1 MPFLALP
8 ALFAAIVVLALCA
21 PAAAEEIF
29 RLDDP
34 RGDDSG
40 AGDLVYPNLD
50 YFLPGTLDLE
60 YLSANAAR
68 DGTWFKARMSRPIV
82 SPAGRVTVIGG
93 EPLEKIARNGF
104 HTFNIDIY
112 IDTDRVGW
120 SGRTDTLPGRH
131 ADIHPDF
138 AWEKAVILTPRP
150 QVARAWYAL
159 HLGEARE
166 NELRAAHGRVDRDD
180 RASIEADVDAL
191 IASRVF
197 FPDRVRVRGRE
208 VEFFVPADFLGG
220 TAQADWGYTAFV
232 TAAEVEQAG
241 KVLNVF
247 SGTFNLMVLQ
257 TAVGRSPDRV
267 GILRQGDPNQP
278 PVIDVLAPTVD
289 AQVQALSDYDVVA
302 PRLAALR
309 GISPAGREAV
319 AGAPPPSVE
328 TPGVSAT
335 GASAAPGAVPTPAAP
350 PGEARR
356 TIPSRL
362 RTLND
367 LREVGLISEEEYQQ
381 LRRKIL
387 SEI

>member
-1 MPFLALP
+1 MRSLPLP
-8 ALFAAIVVLALCA
+8 ALFGALVVLAVCA

-34 RGDDSG
+34 RGDDVG
-40 AGDLVYPNLD
+40 AGDLVYPNRD
-50 YFLPGTLDLE
+50 DFPPGTLDLE
-60 YLSANAAR
+60 YLSASGAP

-82 SPAGRVTVIGG
+82 SPAGRVTEIGG
-93 EPLEKIARNGF
+93 EPLEKIARNDF

-120 SGRTDTLPGRH
+120 SGQTDTLPGRH
-131 ADIHPDF
+131 VNIHPDF

-166 NELRAAHGRVDRDD
+166 NELRAAQGRVDRDA
-180 RASIEADVDAL
+180 RASIEVEVEAQ
-191 IASRVF
+191 IASRYF

-208 VEFFVPADFLGG
+208 IEFFVPADFLGG
-220 TAQADWGYTAFV
+220 IAAADWGYTAFV
-232 TAAEVEQAG
+232 TAAEVEQPG

-247 SGTFNLMVLQ
+247 SGTFNLMVMQ
-257 TAVGRSPDRV
+257 TAVGRTPSRV

-278 PVIDVLAPTVD
+278 PVMDVLAPTVA

-302 PRLAALR
+302 PRLAVLR
-309 GISPAGREAV
+309 GISPSGREAV
-319 AGAPPPSVE
+319 AGAARPPVA
-328 TPGVSAT
+328 TPGAP
-335 GASAAPGAVPTPAAP
+335 AAPRAAAPGTTPTPATV
-350 PGEARR
+350 PGETRR

-362 RTLND
+362 RTLNS
-367 LREVGLISEEEYQQ
+367 LRDEGLISEEEYQQ